1 MSQERMTRQTIQRV
15 AENRI
20 REAME
25 NGEFDDLPGLG
36 KPIPGIDEPYD
47 PTGGSNSGS
56 AGRSSPRCWRRSST
70 ARRRGRDTPYRR

>member
-1 MSQERMTRQTIQRV
+1 MTRQTIQRV

-47 PTGGSNSGS
+47 PN
-56 AGRSSPRCWRRSST
+56 WWVKQWFRREKLAQVLTERWNGASK
-70 ARRRGRDTPYRR
+70 G

>member
-1 MSQERMTRQTIQRV
+1 MSQEKLTRQTIQRL

-47 PTGGSNSGS
+47 PDWWVKQWFRRERLTQVLV
-56 AGRSSPRCWRRSST
+56 GRE
-70 ARRRGRDTPYRR
+70 